1 MKYLIYTLTCLVAA
15 IPSLAESVALT
26 PGALPGYVKE
36 WKLSN
41 PVELQLTGEVTS
53 IDLASLKYLPESVV
67 SLDLSGLT
75 VKGLELRNSKYLGR
89 TEFSDGELP
98 PYALFSTNVREVK
111 LPASLTVIGEAAF
124 AETPLERVDFPSS
137 LRYIGDR
144 AFYLCKSLKIAD
156 LTTTS
161 VSTIPE
167 QCFYGCVSLAD
178 ASFPPVLSSIGNRA
192 FMKSAVTRM
201 NIPGVS
207 EIGEYAFAEM
217 PALVE
222 VTMRNGVKIGEGAFF
237 GDGMLGQMS
246 GMPANSPALAMANNG
261 VRTLTGYI
269 GGEVVDEGAYANL
282 KVDTIVIHPS
292 VREIRNNAFRN
303 ATGLKAVD
311 VSERGGDVPVASE
324 DAFAGID
331 VGKVSLSV
339 AKGDED
345 AWRNAPV
352 WKDFSITSEG
362 TGIAGVVSDG
372 VRISVTKGAGGI
384 VIKSN
389 VNIDDVAVYS
399 MDGIV
404 LYSAKPDSDTC
415 VAGTFDE
422 KELIVRIVAGGVTKI
437 VKIL

>member
-36 WKLSN
+36 WKMSN

-124 AETPLERVDFPSS
+124 AETPLERVDFPPS

-144 AFYLCKSLKIAD
+144 AFYLCKSLKTAD

-192 FMKSAVTRM
+192 FMKSAVARM

-217 PALVE
+217 PALEE

-237 GDGMLGQMS
+237 GDGMLRLWQWQITACGLSLDIS
-246 GMPANSPALAMANNG
+246 G
-261 VRTLTGYI
+261 
-269 GGEVVDEGAYANL
+269 
-282 KVDTIVIHPS
+282 
-292 VREIRNNAFRN
+292 
-303 ATGLKAVD
+303 
-311 VSERGGDVPVASE
+311 
-324 DAFAGID
+324 
-331 VGKVSLSV
+331 
-339 AKGDED
+339 AK
-345 AWRNAPV
+345 W
-352 WKDFSITSEG
+352 W
-362 TGIAGVVSDG
+362 
-372 VRISVTKGAGGI
+372 
-384 VIKSN
+384 
-389 VNIDDVAVYS
+389 
-399 MDGIV
+399 M
-404 LYSAKPDSDTC
+404 
-415 VAGTFDE
+415 
-422 KELIVRIVAGGVTKI
+422 KEPMQI
-437 VKIL
+437 